1 MTTITEEPSR
11 HPLHTYD
18 TSRDDSNGA
27 ATKQKVKS
35 PTSLAHVVLR
45 TNNFRPMVD
54 YYVDFL
60 GGRVA
65 YENEYLA
72 FLTYDH
78 EHHRIAILQIPE
90 TGNKV
95 IGSSGLEHI
104 AFTFDTLEDL
114 VLTYKQRKSLNML
127 PKWCVNHGPTT
138 SMYYQDPDGNE
149 IETQVDNFDS
159 VPETDEFMR
168 SKEFGEN
175 PIGVDY
181 QPEDLIRRLEAGED
195 HRSIKRRPNIG
206 PRLLP

>member
-1 MTTITEEPSR
+1 MATMTEEPSS
-11 HPLHTYD
+11 HLSHMHALPENGI
-18 TSRDDSNGA
+18 NGA
-27 ATKQKVKS
+27 VTKQKVMS

-78 EHHRIAILQIPE
+78 EHHRIAILQVPQ
-90 TGNKV
+90 TTDKV
-95 IGSSGLEHI
+95 VGSSGLEHI
-104 AFTFDTLEDL
+104 AFTFDTLDDL
-114 VLTYKQRKSLNML
+114 VLAYQQRKALGML

-138 SMYYQDPDGNE
+138 SMYYRDPDGNE

-181 QPEDLIRRLEAGED
+181 RPEDLIRRLESGED
-195 HRSIKRRPNIG
+195 HRSIKRRPNMG
-206 PRLLP
+206 PRALP